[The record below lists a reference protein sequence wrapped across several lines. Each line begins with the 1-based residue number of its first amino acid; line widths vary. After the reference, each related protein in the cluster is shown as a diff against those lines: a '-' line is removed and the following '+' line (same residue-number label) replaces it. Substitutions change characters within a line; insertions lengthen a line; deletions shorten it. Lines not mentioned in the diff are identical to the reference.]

1 MGALRGLATAAGGQP
16 LPRGRCGHAAPTP
29 SQGTT
34 EHGGAMPNVQVER
47 RASRRARRR
56 TTWLAGV
63 ALATTALLV
72 PAAGATGRNG
82 SAASVDPPPQPA
94 GPIATWGQKADVE
107 G

>member
-1 MGALRGLATAAGGQP
+1 
-16 LPRGRCGHAAPTP
+16 
-29 SQGTT
+29 
-34 EHGGAMPNVQVER
+34 MPNVQVEH

-72 PAAGATGRNG
+72 PTAGATGRNG
-82 SAASVDPPPQPA
+82 SAATVDPPPQPA

-107 G
+107 GPNGLYVGGPNGYIYAASVAADEIDVVDPQSGEVLDRIG